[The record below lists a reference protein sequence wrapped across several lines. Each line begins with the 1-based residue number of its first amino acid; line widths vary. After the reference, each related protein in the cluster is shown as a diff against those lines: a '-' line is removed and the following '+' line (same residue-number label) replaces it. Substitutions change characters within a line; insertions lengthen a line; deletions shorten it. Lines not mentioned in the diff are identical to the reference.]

1 MVADWQQMT
10 KHLSSIAISSL
21 RSPMTSD
28 CEFTYTGSKIRE
40 IKGVTRPQRQ
50 RHG

>member
-1 MVADWQQMT
+1 MVSDWQQMT

-21 RSPMTSD
+21 RSAMTS
-28 CEFTYTGSKIRE
+28 EFTHTGSKISE